1 MPAGMGRPAGA
12 VARGLLT
19 GPGMDPS
26 VLRRIADYRALY
38 ATGASPARVLGA
50 LRERIAGHD
59 DPGIFLHLAGAA
71 ALDRLAAALDPA
83 DRERLPLW
91 GVPVAVKDNLDVAG
105 MPTTAACPAFAYTPE
120 RHATAVARLVAA
132 GAVPI
137 GKTNLDQFA
146 TGLNGT
152 RTPHPVPRNPRAPG
166 RVPGGS
172 SSGSAVAVAAG
183 LVPVALGTD
192 TAGSGRIPAGLCGLV
207 GLKPTPGAV
216 STRGV
221 VPACRSL
228 DCVSVLAHDV
238 ADAWSVH
245 AVLAGYDPEDPY
257 SRDLPPGSPLAAA
270 PARTLGIPAE
280 PDRPRFDPQAEAAW
294 DAALSRLAALGLRL
308 VPVPMRAFTEVAA
321 LLYEGA
327 WVAERL
333 ATLEPFLAAAAPGA
347 VLPVTRAIIEGS
359 GRRHSAADAFRALH
373 RLAELRRET
382 EPVWTRID
390 ALAVPTAPL
399 FPTLAEM
406 AADPVGPNAR
416 LGTFTNFVN
425 LLGLAALSV
434 PGPDRPD
441 GLPAGITLIGPG
453 GSDARLAALGLRI
466 EAAP

>member
-1 MPAGMGRPAGA
+1 MSTPAFWTVAQFRAHYAAGA
-12 VARGLLT
+12 A
-19 GPGMDPS
+19 PGA
-26 VLRRIADYRALY
+26 VLAAVRAQIL
-38 ATGASPARVLGA
+38 AS
-50 LRERIAGHD
+50 D
-59 DPGIFLHLAGAA
+59 DPGIFLHVMSAE
-71 ALDRLAAALDPA
+71 ALEGSALALDPA
-83 DRERLPLW
+83 DRTRLPLW
-91 GVPVAVKDNLDVAG
+91 GVPFAVKDNIDVAC
-105 MPTTAACPAFAYTPE
+105 MPTTAACPAFAYTPD
-120 RHATAVARLVAA
+120 RDATVIARLKAA

-183 LVPVALGTD
+183 LVPFALGTD
-192 TAGSGRIPAGLCGLV
+192 TAGSGRVPAGLCGLV

-238 ADAWSVH
+238 ATAWSVH
-245 AVLAGYDPEDPY
+245 AVMAGFDAEDPY
-257 SRDLPPGSPLAAA
+257 SRHLPPGD
-270 PARTLGIPAE
+270 PASAVPCRVLGIPAE
-280 PDRPRFDPQAEAAW
+280 ADRPRFEPEAEAAW
-294 DAALSRLAALGLRL
+294 ESCLLRLRAMGVEL
-308 VPVPMRAFTEVAA
+308 VPVPMASFNAVAG
-321 LLYEGA
+321 LLYDGA

-333 ATLEPFLAAAAPGA
+333 ATLEPFLKVAGPDE
-347 VLPVTRAIIEGS
+347 VLPVIRAIIEAGGS
-359 GRRHSAADAFRALH
+359 RHSAADAFRAMH
-373 RLAELRRET
+373 RLAALRRKTET
-382 EPVWTRID
+382 VWTRID

-406 AADPVGPNAR
+406 AADPVGPNSR

-441 GLPAGITLIGPG
+441 GLPAGVTFIAPG
-453 GSDARLAALGLRI
+453 GSEARLAALGSRM
-466 EAAP
+466 AA

>member
-1 MPAGMGRPAGA
+1 MSHILPR
-12 VARGLLT
+12 T
-19 GPGMDPS
+19 
-26 VLRRIADYRALY
+26 IAQFRDNY
-38 ATGASPARVLGA
+38 ATGVSPAAVLA
-50 LRERIAGHD
+50 DVRARILTCD
-59 DPGIFLHLAGAA
+59 DPGIFLHIASADAIAAFAAG
-71 ALDRLAAALDPA
+71 LDPA
-83 DRERLPLW
+83 DRDRLPLW
-91 GVPVAVKDNLDVAG
+91 GVPFAVKDNIDVAG
-105 MPTTAACPAFAYTPE
+105 MPTTAACPAYAYTPSH
-120 RHATAVARLVAA
+120 HAAAVARLIAA
-132 GAVPI
+132 GAVPV

-192 TAGSGRIPAGLCGLV
+192 TAGSGRVPAGLCGLV
-207 GLKPTPGAV
+207 GLKPTSGAV

-238 ADAWSVH
+238 ADAWSVY
-245 AVLAGYDPEDPY
+245 AAMAGYDEADPY
-257 SRDLPPGSPLAAA
+257 SRHSLPGDLAAA
-270 PARTLGIPAE
+270 VPCRVLGIPTEADLPHFE
-280 PDRPRFDPQAEAAW
+280 PEAEAAW
-294 DAALSRLAALGLRL
+294 DACLLRLRALGMEV
-308 VPVPMRAFTEVAA
+308 VPVPMAPFQAVAG
-321 LLYEGA
+321 LLYDGA

-333 ATLEPFLAAAAPGA
+333 ATLEPFLTATEPGA
-347 VLPVTRAIIEGS
+347 VLPVTRAIIEAGGS
-359 GRRHSAADAFRALH
+359 RHSAADAFRAMH
-373 RLAELRRET
+373 RLAALRRET

-406 AADPVGPNAR
+406 AADPVGPNSR

-425 LLGLAALSV
+425 LLGLAALAV

-441 GLPAGITLIGPG
+441 GLPAGVTFIGPG
-453 GSDARLAALGLRI
+453 GSDARLAVLGLRM
-466 EAAP
+466 AA

>member
-1 MPAGMGRPAGA
+1 MSRLSPSN
-12 VARGLLT
+12 VAQFRN
-19 GPGMDPS
+19 
-26 VLRRIADYRALY
+26 RY
-38 ATGASPARVLGA
+38 ATGASPAAVLVEVRA
-50 LRERIAGHD
+50 SILAFD
-59 DPGIFLHLAGAA
+59 DPGIFLHVASADALAAFAA
-71 ALDRLAAALDPA
+71 ALEPA
-83 DRERLPLW
+83 DRDRLPLW
-91 GVPVAVKDNLDVAG
+91 GVPFAVKDNIDVAG
-105 MPTTAACPAFAYTPE
+105 MPTTAACPAYAYTPAH
-120 RHATAVARLVAA
+120 HAAAVARLVAA
-132 GAVPI
+132 GAVPV

-172 SSGSAVAVAAG
+172 SSGSAVAVATG

-192 TAGSGRIPAGLCGLV
+192 TAGSGRVPAGLCGLV

-238 ADAWSVH
+238 ADAWLVY
-245 AVLAGYDPEDPY
+245 AAMAGYDAADPY
-257 SRDLPPGSPLAAA
+257 SRPSSPGD
-270 PARTLGIPAE
+270 PANAVACRVLGIPTDA
-280 PDRPRFDPQAEAAW
+280 DRPHFDADAEAAW
-294 DAALSRLAALGLRL
+294 DACLLRL
-308 VPVPMRAFTEVAA
+308 RNLGVELIPIPMAPFQEVAG

-333 ATLEPFLAAAAPGA
+333 ATLEPFLATAGPDA
-347 VLPVTRAIIEGS
+347 VLPVTRAIIEAG
-359 GRRHSAADAFRALH
+359 GNRHSAADAFRAMH
-373 RLAELRRET
+373 RLAALRRET
-382 EPVWTRID
+382 ETVWTRID

-406 AADPVGPNAR
+406 AADPVGPNSR

-441 GLPAGITLIGPG
+441 GLPAGVTFIGPG
-453 GSDARLAALGLRI
+453 GSDARLAALGLRMP
-466 EAAP
+466 A

>member
-1 MPAGMGRPAGA
+1 MHPP
-12 VARGLLT
+12 
-19 GPGMDPS
+19 P
-26 VLRRIADYRALY
+26 RRIADYRALY
-38 ATGASPARVLGA
+38 AAGETPARVLGT
-50 LRERIAGHD
+50 LRERIAAHD
-59 DPGIFLHLAGAA
+59 DPGIFLHLASAA
-71 ALDRLAAALDPA
+71 VLDRLAAALDPA
-83 DRERLPLW
+83 DRDRLPLW
-91 GVPVAVKDNLDVAG
+91 GVPVAVKDNIDVAG
-105 MPTTAACPAFAYTPE
+105 MPTTAGCPAFAYAPQ
-120 RHATAVARLVAA
+120 RHAAAVARLVAA
-132 GAVPI
+132 GAVPV

-172 SSGSAVAVAAG
+172 SSGSAVAVASG

-192 TAGSGRIPAGLCGLV
+192 TAGSGRVPAGLCGLV

-228 DCVSVLAHDV
+228 DCVSVFAHDV
-238 ADAWSVH
+238 AEAWAVH
-245 AVLAGYDPEDPY
+245 AVLAGFDAEDPY
-257 SRDLPPGSPLAAA
+257 SRDLPPGDPATAA
-270 PARTLGIPAE
+270 PVRTLGIPAE
-280 PDRPRFDPQAEAAW
+280 AGRPRFDPQAELAW
-294 DAALSRLAALGLRL
+294 DACLERLAGLGLQL
-308 VPVPMRAFTEVAA
+308 VPVPMHAFDAVAA

-333 ATLEPFLAAAAPGA
+333 ATLEPFLAAAGSGA
-347 VLPVTRAIIEGS
+347 VLPVIRGIIEGS
-359 GRRHSAADAFRALH
+359 GRRHTGADAFRAMH
-373 RLAELRRET
+373 RLAGLRREL
-382 EPVWTRID
+382 EPVWRRID

-425 LLGLAALSV
+425 LLGLAALAV

-441 GLPAGITLIGPG
+441 GLPAGVTVIGPG

-466 EAAP
+466 EAAA

>member
-1 MPAGMGRPAGA
+1 MSSILPRT
-12 VARGLLT
+12 VAQFR
-19 GPGMDPS
+19 D
-26 VLRRIADYRALY
+26 RY
-38 ATGASPARVLGA
+38 ATGASPAAVLA
-50 LRERIAGHD
+50 DVRARILACD
-59 DPGIFLHLAGAA
+59 DPGIFLHVASADSIAA
-71 ALDRLAAALDPA
+71 FAAALDPA
-83 DRERLPLW
+83 DRDRLPLW
-91 GVPVAVKDNLDVAG
+91 GVPFAVKDNIDVAG
-105 MPTTAACPAFAYTPE
+105 MPTTAACPAYAYTPAQ
-120 RHATAVARLVAA
+120 HAAAVARLIAA
-132 GAVPI
+132 GAVPV

-192 TAGSGRIPAGLCGLV
+192 TAGSGRVPAGLCGLV

-238 ADAWSVH
+238 ADAWSVY
-245 AVLAGYDPEDPY
+245 AAMAGYDAADPY
-257 SRDLPPGSPLAAA
+257 SQPSSPGD
-270 PARTLGIPAE
+270 PAVAVPCRVLGIPTEA
-280 PDRPRFDPQAEAAW
+280 DRPRFDTDAEAAW
-294 DAALSRLAALGLRL
+294 DACLLRL
-308 VPVPMRAFTEVAA
+308 RDLGVELVPIPMAPFQAVAG

-333 ATLEPFLAAAAPGA
+333 ATLEPFLATAGPDA
-347 VLPVTRAIIEGS
+347 VLPVTRAIIEAGGS
-359 GRRHSAADAFRALH
+359 RHSAADAFRAMH
-373 RLAELRRET
+373 RLAALRRET
-382 EPVWTRID
+382 EPVWDRID

-406 AADPVGPNAR
+406 AADPVGPNSR

-441 GLPAGITLIGPG
+441 GLPAGVTFIGPG
-453 GSDARLAALGLRI
+453 GSDARLAALGLRMP
-466 EAAP
+466 A